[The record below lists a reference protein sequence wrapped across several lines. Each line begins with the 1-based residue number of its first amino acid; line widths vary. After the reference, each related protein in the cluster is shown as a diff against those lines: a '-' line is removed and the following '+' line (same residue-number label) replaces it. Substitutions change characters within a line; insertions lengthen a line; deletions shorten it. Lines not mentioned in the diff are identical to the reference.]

1 MSSPEGGA
9 CEACGEPR
17 VFREREQIGGD
28 NSVIQC
34 CLLTRKI

>member
-9 CEACGEPR
+9 CEAGGESR

-28 NSVIQC
+28 N
-34 CLLTRKI
+34 T